1 MREVLLNRPLCCT
14 CKIIIHKDKNIYMAQ
29 LSIEYLKQNSG
40 VDLLIMLNLEFLTHL
55 KSCSI
60 LNNQKQNILT
70 NYLPRI

>member
-1 MREVLLNRPLCCT
+1 
-14 CKIIIHKDKNIYMAQ
+14 MAQ